1 MGGSLFSLRKP
12 RVDEGRDE
20 LVTSIKDI
28 FKTMLRDLLGPSG
41 LNALE
46 HYLNRKLQGDMYEVL
61 ACSPSTFYAALR
73 SFLGK
78 GADAILRIAASKLI
92 NEGRV
97 EGLSAEEFV
106 ELMKS
111 NDEESY
117 RRFLNS
123 FRR

>member
-1 MGGSLFSLRKP
+1 MYVR
-12 RVDEGRDE
+12 E
-20 LVTSIKDI
+20 I
-28 FKTMLRDLLGPSG
+28 FRSTLRDLLGPSG

-46 HYLNRKLQGDMYEVL
+46 SYLNRKLQDDMYKVFVD
-61 ACSPSTFYAALR
+61 SPSTFYTVLR

-78 GADAILRIAASKLI
+78 GADAILRIAAIKLI
-92 NEGRV
+92 DEGKV

-123 FRR
+123 FGR

>member
-1 MGGSLFSLRKP
+1 
-12 RVDEGRDE
+12 
-20 LVTSIKDI
+20 LVRYIKEV
-28 FKTMLRDLLGPSG
+28 FRSTLRDLLGPSG

-46 HYLNRKLQGDMYEVL
+46 RYLNRKLQDDMYEVFVD
-61 ACSPSTFYAALR
+61 SPSTFYNVLR

-78 GADAILRIAASKLI
+78 GADAILRIAAKKLI
-92 NEGRV
+92 DEGKI
-97 EGLSAEEFV
+97 EGLSAEEFI

-123 FRR
+123 FGR

>member
-1 MGGSLFSLRKP
+1 MVRY
-12 RVDEGRDE
+12 
-20 LVTSIKDI
+20 IKEV
-28 FKTMLRDLLGPSG
+28 FRSTLRDLLGPSG

-46 HYLNRKLQGDMYEVL
+46 RYLNRKLQDDMYEVFVD
-61 ACSPSTFYAALR
+61 SPSTFYNVLR

-78 GADAILRIAASKLI
+78 GADAILRIAATKLI
-92 NEGRV
+92 DEGRIG
-97 EGLSAEEFV
+97 GLSAEEFV

-123 FRR
+123 FGGGGYV